1 MNDLNDIAPELASFA
16 DERLITEVLYEVK
29 SGKEATVYCC
39 RAGENAGAEFLAVKV
54 YKELTHR
61 SFRND
66 SVYQEGR
73 FHGRGQVLRAY
84 EKKTEFGQT
93 AQFNMW
99 VHHEWETLRM
109 MFWTGVF
116 VPEPIA
122 MRGRCILMEF
132 FGREGAA
139 APTLQTCAPPQAM
152 VGELW
157 QLVLSNIER
166 MLQKH
171 VVHGDLS
178 PYNLLCDVERPA
190 DPLRV
195 IDFPQALDAR
205 TNPNALKLLERD
217 LGNVH
222 RYFAK
227 LGVQAEPRQL
237 ARDLWRRYQR
247 AEL

>member
-1 MNDLNDIAPELASFA
+1 MNDLNAIAPELAAFA
-16 DERLITEVLYEVK
+16 DDRLITDVLYEVK

-39 RAGENAGAEFLAVKV
+39 KADPKSGFEYLAAKV
-54 YKELTHR
+54 YKELTYR

-66 SVYQEGR
+66 SIYQEGR
-73 FHGRGQVLRAY
+73 CHGSGQVLRAY

-93 AQFNMW
+93 VQFNMW
-99 VHHEWETLRM
+99 VAHEWETLRM

-122 MRGRCILMEF
+122 VKGRCILMEF
-132 FGREGAA
+132 FGQDGQA
-139 APTLQTCAPPQAM
+139 APTLQTCEPPREM

-157 QLVLSNIER
+157 QLVLCNIER

-178 PYNLLCDVERPA
+178 PYNLICDVERRD

-195 IDFPQALDAR
+195 IDFPQAVDAR
-205 TNPNALKLLERD
+205 TNPNALALLERD
-217 LGNVH
+217 LNNVY
-222 RYFAK
+222 RWFSK
-227 LGVQAEPRQL
+227 RGVSAEPKSL